1 LLKTALQQATP
12 GAAPQKGGSGEAAP
26 PLLPD
31 GIGLDLETVRAML
44 ALKHTTIVATDDP
57 VMMLVTLNNAFL
69 NEYEKLLKRH
79 NDALTAYL
87 ESAAGKHL
95 EATRQAS
102 EAITQGL
109 SATSVGA
116 IQAILQK
123 HKEALVSFQNNMGW
137 LTAIVAIS
145 AAINVAVFVYR
156 KMM

>member
-1 LLKTALQQATP
+1 VQQATP
-12 GAAPQKGGSGEAAP
+12 GAAPQNGGSEESAP

-44 ALKHTTIVATDDP
+44 ALKHATVVTTDDP

-69 NEYEKLLKRH
+69 NEYERLLKRH

-116 IQAILQK
+116 IQAIIQK
-123 HKEALVSFQNNMGW
+123 HKETMASFQNNMVW
-137 LTAIVAIS
+137 LAAITAIS
-145 AAINVAVFVYR
+145 AAVNVAVFVWR
-156 KMM
+156 GM

>member
-12 GAAPQKGGSGEAAP
+12 GAALQIGGSKESAP

-31 GIGLDLETVRAML
+31 GIGLDLETVRTML
-44 ALKHTTIVATDDP
+44 ALKHGTVVAIDDP
-57 VMMLVTLNNAFL
+57 VMMLVTLNNSFL
-69 NEYEKLLKRH
+69 NEYEKLLVRH

-102 EAITQGL
+102 EAIAQGL
-109 SATSVGA
+109 SATSVEA
-116 IQAILQK
+116 IQDILQK
-123 HKEALVSFQNNMGW
+123 HKEVLVAFQNNMCW
-137 LTAIVAIS
+137 LAAIVATS

-156 KMM
+156 RLM